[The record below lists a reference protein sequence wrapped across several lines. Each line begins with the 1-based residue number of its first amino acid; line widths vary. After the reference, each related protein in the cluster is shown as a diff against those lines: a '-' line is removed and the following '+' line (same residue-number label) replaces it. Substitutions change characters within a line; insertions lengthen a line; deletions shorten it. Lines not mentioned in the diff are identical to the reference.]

1 MLHLQLPWG
10 QGGTGPSWQWAII
23 RAPLNHVITA
33 LYKTIKMSQILY
45 KCKLSALACQT
56 KNFTNNRILLIWA
69 NISVKRGE
77 ISPGCKNSMDAFI
90 VDQIFPEEILIQY
103 IFIYSYLSPFLLDFS
118 FSVIKLVQYTLRE
131 IQKRTKK
138 ISPIVLS
145 FRDSDC

>member
-1 MLHLQLPWG
+1 
-10 QGGTGPSWQWAII
+10 
-23 RAPLNHVITA
+23 
-33 LYKTIKMSQILY
+33 
-45 KCKLSALACQT
+45 
-56 KNFTNNRILLIWA
+56 
-69 NISVKRGE
+69 
-77 ISPGCKNSMDAFI
+77 MDAFI

-118 FSVIKLVQYTLRE
+118 FSVIKLVQYALRE

>member
-1 MLHLQLPWG
+1 M
-10 QGGTGPSWQWAII
+10 
-23 RAPLNHVITA
+23 
-33 LYKTIKMSQILY
+33 
-45 KCKLSALACQT
+45 
-56 KNFTNNRILLIWA
+56 
-69 NISVKRGE
+69 KRGE

-103 IFIYSYLSPFLLDFS
+103 IFIYSYLFLLDFS